1 MPSGPLVYTVGYPV
15 MLALFVAV
23 LAYVTSKKQD

>member
-15 MLALFVAV
+15 MLTLFVAV